1 MTPSLSHVGVLAR
14 AADYDRY
21 LSAVFAPA
29 ARREALFALIAFNHE
44 IARIPEAVS
53 EPMLGRIR
61 LQWWRE
67 VLDAVYAGEPTRRHE
82 VALPLAD
89 AIRDRGL
96 ERAPFDALLEAR
108 EADLESEGPADLA
121 ALERYAAATGGSLT
135 ELMVRACGAD
145 SGLALEA
152 GRQVGTAW
160 ALIGTLRAAPHAAA
174 RGRVTLPA
182 DLLSKAGIAT
192 DDLRAGRGFER
203 FADIAEPVAGH
214 ATALLATARQGR
226 RAVPRHG
233 LGVLLVARLAD
244 LYLARLRRAAWDPR
258 DPRVACGPLRKQA
271 AMLTGAVFGR
281 Y

>member
-1 MTPSLSHVGVLAR
+1 MTPSLSSVGALAR
-14 AADYDRY
+14 AGDYDRY

-67 VLDAVYAGEPTRRHE
+67 VLDAVYAGEPARRHE

-89 AIRDRGL
+89 AINARGL
-96 ERAPFDALLEAR
+96 DRAPFDALLDAR
-108 EADLESEGPADLA
+108 EADLESDGPADLA
-121 ALERYAAATGGSLT
+121 ALERYAATTGGSLT
-135 ELMVRACGAD
+135 ELMVRASGVD
-145 SGLALEA
+145 SGPALEV

-160 ALIGTLRAAPHAAA
+160 ALIGTLRAAPHAAMQ
-174 RGRVTLPA
+174 GRVTLPS
-182 DLLSKAGIAT
+182 DLLAGAGITAE
-192 DDLRAGRGFER
+192 DVRAGRGFER
-203 FADIAEPVAGH
+203 FAVVAEPVAGR
-214 ATALLATARQGR
+214 AADLLAAARQAR
-226 RAVPRHG
+226 RAVPQQG
-233 LGVLLVARLAD
+233 LGVLLIARLAD

-258 DPRVACGPLRKQA
+258 DRGVACGPLRKQA
-271 AMLTGAVFGR
+271 AMLAGALSGR

>member
-67 VLDAVYAGEPTRRHE
+67 VLDAVYAGEPARRHE
-82 VALPLAD
+82 VAVPLAE
-89 AIRDRGL
+89 AIRSCALD
-96 ERAPFDALLEAR
+96 RAPFDALLDAR
-108 EADLESEGPADLA
+108 EVDLEGEGPADLA

-145 SGLALEA
+145 SGPALEA

-174 RGRVTLPA
+174 QGRVTLPA
-182 DLLSKAGIAT
+182 DLLTKAGIAAE
-192 DDLRAGRGFER
+192 DVRAGRGFDR
-203 FADIAEPVAGH
+203 FAAIAERVAGR
-214 ATALLATARQGR
+214 ATDLLAAARQVR
-226 RAVPRHG
+226 RAVPRQCRS
-233 LGVLLVARLAD
+233 VLLIARLAD
-244 LYLARLRRAAWDPR
+244 LYRARLQHAASDPR

-271 AMLTGAVFGR
+271 AMLFGALTGR

>member
-1 MTPSLSHVGVLAR
+1 MAAQLSPVGALAR
-14 AADYDRY
+14 SADYDRY

-29 ARREALFALIAFNHE
+29 AHREALFALIAFNHE

-89 AIRDRGL
+89 AIRDCGL
-96 ERAPFDALLEAR
+96 ERAPFDALLDAR

-135 ELMVRACGAD
+135 ALLVKAAGAD
-145 SGLALEA
+145 SGPALEA

-174 RGRVTLPA
+174 QGRVTLPA
-182 DLLSKAGIAT
+182 DLLAQAGIAA

-203 FADIAEPVAGH
+203 FAAVAEPVAGR
-214 ATALLATARQGR
+214 AAELLAAARQGR
-226 RAVPRHG
+226 RAVPRQD
-233 LGVLLVARLAD
+233 LGVLLIARLAD
-244 LYLARLRRAAWDPR
+244 LYRVRLRRAAWDPR

-271 AMLTGAVFGR
+271 AMLVGSIAGR

>member
-1 MTPSLSHVGVLAR
+1 MAPQLSPVGALAR

-29 ARREALFALIAFNHE
+29 PRREALFALIAFNHE

-89 AIRDRGL
+89 AIRACDL
-96 ERAPFDALLEAR
+96 DRAPFDALLEAR
-108 EADLESEGPADLA
+108 EADLEPDGLADLA

-135 ELMVRACGAD
+135 ELMVRACGAN
-145 SGLALEA
+145 SGPALEA

-160 ALIGTLRAAPHAAA
+160 ALIGTLRAAPRTAAQD
-174 RGRVTLPA
+174 RVTLPA
-182 DLLSKAGIAT
+182 DLLSKAGIAAE
-192 DDLRAGRGFER
+192 DLRAGRGFEL
-203 FADIAEPVAGH
+203 FAAVAEPLAGR
-214 ATALLATARQGR
+214 AAELLAVTRRAR
-226 RAVPRHG
+226 RAVPRPC
-233 LGVLLVARLAD
+233 LGVLLIARLAD
-244 LYLARLRRAAWDPR
+244 LYLTRLRRAAWDPR

-271 AMLTGAVFGR
+271 AMLRGALSGR

>member
-1 MTPSLSHVGVLAR
+1 MRPALSSVGALAR

-67 VLDAVYAGEPTRRHE
+67 VLEAVYAGKPARRHE
-82 VALPLAD
+82 VAVPLAE
-89 AIRDRGL
+89 AIETCGL
-96 ERAPFDALLEAR
+96 DRAPFEQLLDGRESDLEA
-108 EADLESEGPADLA
+108 DGPADLA

-135 ELMVRACGAD
+135 ALMVQASGAD
-145 SGLALEA
+145 SGPALAA

-160 ALIGTLRAAPHAAA
+160 ALVGTLRAAPRTAAH
-174 RGRVTLPA
+174 GRIMLPA
-182 DLLSKAGIAT
+182 DLLAKTGIAV
-192 DDLRAGRGFER
+192 DDLRAGNAFGRL
-203 FADIAEPVAGH
+203 AAAAEPVAGR
-214 ATALLATARQGR
+214 AVALLAAARKARQS
-226 RAVPRHG
+226 VPRQSR
-233 LGVLLVARLAD
+233 GVLLIARLAD

-258 DPRVACGPLRKQA
+258 HPSLDVGLLRRQT
-271 AMLTGAVFGR
+271 AMLVGALFGR

>member
-1 MTPSLSHVGVLAR
+1 MTPSLSSVGALAR

-44 IARIPEAVS
+44 IARIPDAVS

-67 VLDAVYAGEPTRRHE
+67 VLDAVYAGAPARRHE
-82 VALPLAD
+82 VAVPLAE
-89 AIRDRGL
+89 AINGCRLD
-96 ERAPFDALLEAR
+96 RAPFDALLDAR
-108 EADLESEGPADLA
+108 EADLEEEGPADLA

-135 ELMVRACGAD
+135 ELMVRACGAV
-145 SGLALEA
+145 SGPALEA

-174 RGRVTLPA
+174 QGRLTLPA
-182 DLLSKAGIAT
+182 DLLAKAGIAA
-192 DDLRAGRGFER
+192 DDLRAGRGFES
-203 FADIAEPVAGH
+203 FAAVAEPVAGR
-214 ATALLATARQGR
+214 AAELLAAARQAR
-226 RAVPRHG
+226 RAVPRQCR
-233 LGVLLVARLAD
+233 GVLLIARLAD
-244 LYLARLRRAAWDPR
+244 LYVTPLRRAAWDPR
-258 DPRVACGPLRKQA
+258 DSRLDVGPLRKQA
-271 AMLTGAVFGR
+271 AMLAGALSGR

>member
-1 MTPSLSHVGVLAR
+1 MAPQLSPIGALAR

-21 LSAVFAPA
+21 LSAVFAPG

-82 VALPLAD
+82 VAVPLAD
-89 AIRDRGL
+89 AIHAGGL
-96 ERAPFDALLEAR
+96 DRAPFDALLEAR
-108 EADLESEGPADLA
+108 EDDLESEGPADLA
-121 ALERYAAATGGSLT
+121 ALERYAAATGGSLA

-145 SGLALEA
+145 SGPASEA

-174 RGRVTLPA
+174 QGRFTFPA
-182 DLLSKAGIAT
+182 DLLAEAQFT
-192 DDLRAGRGFER
+192 ADDLRAGRGFER
-203 FADIAEPVAGH
+203 FAAVAEPVAGR
-214 ATALLATARQGR
+214 AADLLATARQAR
-226 RAVPRHG
+226 RALPRQC
-233 LGVLLVARLAD
+233 LGVLLIARIAD
-244 LYLARLRRAAWDPR
+244 LYLVRLRRAAWDPR

-271 AMLTGAVFGR
+271 AMLRGAVFGR